1 MDNERLLV
9 STFGVFAAAY
19 VISNL
24 YRTWVERRQLDKIP
38 TVGPSGALS
47 SYLGV
52 YNLVFNG
59 RDMIQKGYNKYRG
72 GMFKIPGIS
81 KWTIVVAGPNMVDEL
96 RRAPDDLLSSMEAAA
111 DLIQMDYTIGPEI
124 RLDPYHVAIVQSS
137 LTRNLV
143 ECFPHVQDEIAT
155 AFAEH
160 IPATE
165 DWNSITAVPTM
176 MEIVCRTSNRL
187 LVGLPICRN
196 LDYRTLNIDF
206 TMNVVKAA
214 IILNLFPNFLKPLAG
229 RLLTKVPSSIKRAMM
244 HLEPTINER
253 LRQEEEHGKDWPGKP
268 NDSISWLLDIAEGYQ
283 RTPRDITIRIL
294 AINFAAI
301 HTTSTT
307 FTQVLFD
314 LAARPSY
321 VAALREEVEGVIR
334 EEGLT
339 KVSLQKMRKLD
350 SFIKESQR
358 FGGGGALTMHRKV
371 MKDFTF
377 SDGTVVPKGHSIAVA
392 NFALHHDQ
400 EFYSNPDEFDG
411 FRFANLRD
419 NDKDGF
425 SKHQMVSLGL
435 NYVVFGHGRH
445 ACPGRFFAVN
455 EIKALLAHVVL
466 NYDVAFANNAGRP
479 ADHWYS
485 YAALPDPSASIMFRK
500 RRS

>member
-143 ECFPHVQDEIAT
+143 ECFPDVQDEIAT

-165 DWNSITAVPTM
+165 
-176 MEIVCRTSNRL
+176 
-187 LVGLPICRN
+187 GRN

-268 NDSISWLLDIAEGYQ
+268 ASLRHDSPL
-283 RTPRDITIRIL
+283 
-294 AINFAAI
+294 
-301 HTTSTT
+301 TT

-358 FGGGGALTMHRKV
+358 FGGGGARMVTMHRKV

-400 EFYSNPDEFDG
+400 
-411 FRFANLRD
+411 
-419 NDKDGF
+419 
-425 SKHQMVSLGL
+425 VS
-435 NYVVFGHGRH
+435 
-445 ACPGRFFAVN
+445 
-455 EIKALLAHVVL
+455 
-466 NYDVAFANNAGRP
+466 
-479 ADHWYS
+479 
-485 YAALPDPSASIMFRK
+485 
-500 RRS
+500 